1 MLEKLRDGD
10 WLTLE
15 RMRIVAV
22 TMLVAMG
29 LAIIALLVTS
39 DGRNDYQGRPLGS
52 DFSNIYA
59 AGKFVLESKPA
70 KPFDW
75 PAQHKREKEIF
86 GAETPFYGW
95 HYPPFFLI
103 VGGALATMPYLLAL
117 TMWQVVTLL
126 FYLVCIHAILF
137 PGSWKAL
144 SDTGLLVRR
153 NLPTAAI

>member
-52 DFSNIYA
+52 DFSNVYA
-59 AGKFVLESKPA
+59 A
-70 KPFDW
+70 
-75 PAQHKREKEIF
+75 
-86 GAETPFYGW
+86 
-95 HYPPFFLI
+95 
-103 VGGALATMPYLLAL
+103 
-117 TMWQVVTLL
+117 
-126 FYLVCIHAILF
+126 
-137 PGSWKAL
+137 
-144 SDTGLLVRR
+144 
-153 NLPTAAI
+153 